1 MEIHINGE
9 KIDARIEDEKTV
21 GDILKAFEIDC
32 QKQDAAVVG
41 ILIDG
46 KKITA
51 ENFDEEA
58 KQELSGNE
66 KFEFDVVTKNSLK
79 EEFKGLSIVFREL
92 SKKMENVPLALQT
105 GKDNEANGD
114 IKILANAVE
123 DFCHTATFASLFEEF
138 SLIRV
143 EEKPLSEFF
152 ADFSPILEDFEEA
165 LKTGDTVGIGDLA
178 EYEICPRLKSLADAL
193 EEIK

>member
-1 MEIHINGE
+1 
-9 KIDARIEDEKTV
+9 
-21 GDILKAFEIDC
+21 
-32 QKQDAAVVG
+32 
-41 ILIDG
+41 
-46 KKITA
+46 
-51 ENFDEEA
+51 
-58 KQELSGNE
+58 
-66 KFEFDVVTKNSLK
+66 
-79 EEFKGLSIVFREL
+79 
-92 SKKMENVPLALQT
+92 MENVPLALQT

>member
-58 KQELSGNE
+58 KRELSGNE

>member
-1 MEIHINGE
+1 MEIHVNGE

-58 KQELSGNE
+58 KHELSGNE

-92 SKKMENVPLALQT
+92 SKKMENVPLALQS

>member
-1 MEIHINGE
+1 MEIHVNGE

-58 KQELSGNE
+58 KHELSGNE

>member
-1 MEIHINGE
+1 MEIHVNGE
-9 KIDARIEDEKTV
+9 KIDASIEDEKTV

-58 KQELSGNE
+58 KHELSGNE

-152 ADFSPILEDFEEA
+152 ADFSPIREDFEEA

>member
-58 KQELSGNE
+58 KHELSGNE

-152 ADFSPILEDFEEA
+152 ADFSPIPEDFEEA

>member
-58 KQELSGNE
+58 KHELSGNE

>member
-58 KQELSGNE
+58 KHELSGNE

-79 EEFKGLSIVFREL
+79 EEFKGLSTVFREL

>member
-1 MEIHINGE
+1 MEIHINGK

-58 KQELSGNE
+58 KHELSGNE

>member
-1 MEIHINGE
+1 MEIHVNGE
-9 KIDARIEDEKTV
+9 KIDASIEDEKTV

-58 KQELSGNE
+58 KHELSGNE

>member
-1 MEIHINGE
+1 MEIHVNGE

-21 GDILKAFEIDC
+21 RDILKAFEIDC

-58 KQELSGNE
+58 KHELSGNE
-66 KFEFDVVTKNSLK
+66 KFDFDVVTKNSLK

>member
-21 GDILKAFEIDC
+21 GDILKAFGIDC

-58 KQELSGNE
+58 KHELSGNE

-123 DFCHTATFASLFEEF
+123 DFCHTVTFASLFEEF

>member
-1 MEIHINGE
+1 MEIHVNGE
-9 KIDARIEDEKTV
+9 KIDASIEDEKTV

-58 KQELSGNE
+58 KRELSGNE

>member
-58 KQELSGNE
+58 KHELSGKE

>member
-1 MEIHINGE
+1 MEIHINGK

-58 KQELSGNE
+58 KHELSGNE

-123 DFCHTATFASLFEEF
+123 DFCHTATYSSLFEEF

-152 ADFSPILEDFEEA
+152 ADFSPILEDFEKA

>member
-9 KIDARIEDEKTV
+9 KIDASIEDEKTV

-58 KQELSGNE
+58 KRELSGNE

>member
-58 KQELSGNE
+58 KHELSGNE

-105 GKDNEANGD
+105 GKD
-114 IKILANAVE
+114 
-123 DFCHTATFASLFEEF
+123 
-138 SLIRV
+138 
-143 EEKPLSEFF
+143 
-152 ADFSPILEDFEEA
+152 
-165 LKTGDTVGIGDLA
+165 
-178 EYEICPRLKSLADAL
+178 
-193 EEIK
+193 

>member
-58 KQELSGNE
+58 KHELSGNE

-123 DFCHTATFASLFEEF
+123 NFCHTATFASLFEEF

>member
-32 QKQDAAVVG
+32 QKQDATVVG

-58 KQELSGNE
+58 KHELSGKE

>member
-79 EEFKGLSIVFREL
+79 GEFKGLSIVFREL